1 MKFTIKGRFPS
12 LNEYT
17 SANRSN
23 RYAGSKMKKD
33 CHKQVIEAIKEHK
46 LPKVKSYPIALK
58 ITWFEKDRRRDIDNV
73 TYGVKFINDSL
84 VEVKIIQDDSQ
95 QYVKSIINH
104 IEVDRQNPRIEVE
117 IIERKLND

>member
-33 CHKQVIEAIKEHK
+33 CHKQVIEAIKQNK
-46 LPKVKSYPIALK
+46 LQKVKSYPIALK

-84 VEVKIIQDDSQ
+84 VEAKIIQDDSQ

-117 IIERKLND
+117 IIENC

>member
-1 MKFTIKGRFPS
+1 MKFTIQGRFPS

-46 LPKVKSYPIALK
+46 LQKIKRYPIALK

-84 VEVKIIQDDSQ
+84 VEAKIIEDDSQ
-95 QYVKSIINH
+95 QFIKSIINH
-104 IEVDRQNPRIEVE
+104 IEVDNKNPRIEVE
-117 IIERKLND
+117 IIERSNDG

>member
-33 CHKQVIEAIKEHK
+33 CHKQVIEAIKGTQVTKK
-46 LPKVKSYPIALK
+46 LKKSYPIALK
-58 ITWFEKDRRRDIDNV
+58 NNV
-73 TYGVKFINDSL
+73 V
-84 VEVKIIQDDSQ
+84 
-95 QYVKSIINH
+95 
-104 IEVDRQNPRIEVE
+104 
-117 IIERKLND
+117 